1 MKKTVFLTG
10 TTGLIGSYLLKVLL
24 EKGYKVFALSRH
36 KENKS
41 AQDRVLDLLKFW
53 NEDVLLK
60 KLGNLTIL
68 EGDVTEVNLGLTEH
82 SLNMLTKELDEIFHS
97 AAVTRFNWS
106 LEKIRKV
113 NVEGTK
119 KVLGLALKFK
129 ANGKLQK
136 LNHIS
141 TAYVCGDYSGT
152 FCEDDLDVGQKFST
166 TYEQSKFEA
175 EKLIEQYRSEGLWI
189 DIFRPPLVVG
199 EYMTGK
205 TMTFQQGFYQ
215 LLHMLSLGFFDHLPG
230 KGFTQNIEFVD
241 DLCRAI
247 YKISSQTTLRNRNY
261 HPFRC
266 EAVPFETV
274 LDISSRFLG
283 FNKPELVSQDSY
295 LKNDPIPS
303 QKMLLKSNM
312 LLFNDKLILDSG
324 KTVNLL
330 KEHGFKFSDL
340 TEDCFID
347 ILNYCLTANFLKKNY
362 SQSLYN

>member
-24 EKGYKVFALSRH
+24 EKGYKVFALSRD
-36 KENKS
+36 KENES

-53 NEDVLLK
+53 DEDILLK
-60 KLGNLTIL
+60 KLGSLTIL
-68 EGDVTEVNLGLTEH
+68 EGDVTEINLGLSEN
-82 SLNMLTKELDEIFHS
+82 SLNLLTRELDEIFHS
-97 AAVTRFNWS
+97 AAVTRFNWP
-106 LEKIRKV
+106 LEKIRNV

-119 KVLGLALKFK
+119 KVLDLALKFK
-129 ANGKLQK
+129 VNGKLQK
-136 LNHIS
+136 VNHIS

-152 FCEDDLDVGQKFST
+152 FCENDLDFGQKFST

-175 EKLIEQYRSEGLWI
+175 EKLMVQYRREGLWI

-199 EYMTGK
+199 EYATGK
-205 TMTFQQGFYQ
+205 TVTFKQGFYQ
-215 LLHMLSLGFFDHLPG
+215 LLHMLSLGVFDYLPG
-230 KGFTQNIEFVD
+230 KGFTQNIEFVNE
-241 DLCRAI
+241 LCRAI
-247 YKISSQTTLRNRNY
+247 YKISSQTTIRNRNY

-274 LDISSRFLG
+274 LDISSEFLG
-283 FNKPELVSQDSY
+283 FNKPELVSQNSY
-295 LKNDPIPS
+295 LENDPIPS

-312 LLFNDKLILDSG
+312 LHFNDKLILDSG
-324 KTVNLL
+324 ETVNLL
-330 KEHGFKFSDL
+330 KELGFEFSGL

-347 ILNYCLTANFLKKNY
+347 LLNYCLTANFLKKNY